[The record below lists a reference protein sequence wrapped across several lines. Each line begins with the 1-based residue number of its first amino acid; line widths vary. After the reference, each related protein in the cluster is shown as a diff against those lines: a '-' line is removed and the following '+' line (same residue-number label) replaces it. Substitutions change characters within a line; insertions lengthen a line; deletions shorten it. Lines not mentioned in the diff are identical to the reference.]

1 MASIGVSKPELA
13 RLMGM
18 SPQNIFAYFQR
29 DNMRLSFA
37 QSVVDRLG
45 YELSFS
51 LDRDTQSSLCEVEI
65 ELPQGMN
72 RLAFL
77 QIALQKYGI
86 SRKDLAEKLGL
97 NYTGVNRWL
106 HVDDMAISYIF
117 DIAELYGLKV
127 KTSRRVIK
135 ALFTETVFRSSV
147 WCAMINRENYRRI
160 TILAKSFDL

>member
-29 DNMRLSFA
+29 DDMRLSLA
-37 QSVVDRLG
+37 QRVVDRLG

-51 LDRDTQSSLCEVEI
+51 LERETQSSLCEVEI

-77 QIALQKYGI
+77 RIALQKYGI

-97 NYTGVNRWL
+97 NYTVAGETNLIGVHANGNYNTVVGEL
-106 HVDDMAISYIF
+106 FAILGLALWAEYL
-117 DIAELYGLKV
+117 DGIA
-127 KTSRRVIK
+127 VI
-135 ALFTETVFRSSV
+135 TVTG
-147 WCAMINRENYRRI
+147 A
-160 TILAKSFDL
+160 